1 MITSIRIDDNK
12 KTPFKYIQKIKAF
25 KNGSEFIF
33 KPGVNVIVGKNGS
46 GKSTLLN
53 MISKYMLCEKKMCSE
68 LPSEALYFPD
78 IFDDDKVLDG
88 ISIKSDYIGKVF
100 HLLQQTEMRKDDIL
114 DNINNLSLYMNGA
127 SRSSGEKN
135 LHAMNSLFDFV
146 FNQDEYAFPIQKLME
161 FKKKS
166 NEFWAN
172 RIDNP
177 MYNEATLKEEFTSS
191 VRLAVIREL
200 KEKFKNE
207 LMREISNPISE
218 KIEDIARESMSDL
231 IENASEKKY
240 RFRLDYMDEELTVD
254 EFIRGRMK
262 KVVDSNIETMVE
274 SKAKSFVNELRKRY
288 DMAFAAF
295 VVDNMRKQNML
306 KEDKIAELLKDNPN
320 EK

>member
-1 MITSIRIDDNK
+1 MHGGQIRNRRLYCQRSR
-12 KTPFKYIQKIKAF
+12 PVPKAVF
-25 KNGSEFIF
+25 RAGRGGQWVHYFVALVRESE
-33 KPGVNVIVGKNGS
+33 
-46 GKSTLLN
+46 
-53 MISKYMLCEKKMCSE
+53 
-68 LPSEALYFPD
+68 EA
-78 IFDDDKVLDG
+78 
-88 ISIKSDYIGKVF
+88 
-100 HLLQQTEMRKDDIL
+100 
-114 DNINNLSLYMNGA
+114 
-127 SRSSGEKN
+127 
-135 LHAMNSLFDFV
+135 
-146 FNQDEYAFPIQKLME
+146 
-161 FKKKS
+161 
-166 NEFWAN
+166 
-172 RIDNP
+172 
-177 MYNEATLKEEFTSS
+177 MYNETTLKEEFTSS

-207 LMREISNPISE
+207 LMREISNPISQ

>member
-161 FKKKS
+161 FKK
-166 NEFWAN
+166 
-172 RIDNP
+172 
-177 MYNEATLKEEFTSS
+177 
-191 VRLAVIREL
+191 
-200 KEKFKNE
+200 

-218 KIEDIARESMSDL
+218 KIEDIARESMNDL
-231 IENASEKKY
+231 VENASEKKY

-295 VVDNMRKQNML
+295 VVDSMRKQNML
-306 KEDKIAELLKDNPN
+306 KDEKIAELLKDNPD
-320 EK
+320 ER